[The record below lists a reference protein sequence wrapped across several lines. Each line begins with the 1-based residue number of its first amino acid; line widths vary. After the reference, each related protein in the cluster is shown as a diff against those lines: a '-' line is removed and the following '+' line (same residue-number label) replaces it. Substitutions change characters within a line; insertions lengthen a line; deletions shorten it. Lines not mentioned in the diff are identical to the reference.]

1 MNLWRYLN
9 TSVTPKL
16 HCIEDHAVTFLQY
29 KNSFG
34 DIGED
39 VCERAHQGETRNKA
53 RVAAVHNIK
62 KKETTKIHF
71 EAMAKNVKMKVEELK
86 QRSKR
91 KLP

>member
-1 MNLWRYLN
+1 MNLWRYLK

-16 HCIEDHAVTFLQY
+16 HCIEDHTVTFLQY

-39 VCERAHQGETRNKA
+39 VGEQAHQEETHSKA
-53 RVAAVHNIK
+53 RVVAVHNIK
-62 KKETTKIHF
+62 NKEITKIHF

>member
-1 MNLWRYLN
+1 MNLWRYLKS
-9 TSVTPKL
+9 SVTPTL
-16 HCIEDHAVTFLQY
+16 HCIEDQAVTFIQY
-29 KNSFG
+29 TNRFG

-39 VCERAHQGETRNKA
+39 VGERAHQEETCNKA

-62 KKETTKIHF
+62 NKETTKSHF

-86 QRSKR
+86 QPSKR